1 MTASNRLSTAIKA
14 LCFLA
19 KEYPYP
25 KTSTEIA
32 EAIGVNASKL
42 RQILSAL
49 CKNEIIA
56 STKGTNGGFFLR
68 QDFTELSIYEIFS
81 ALEEKKIVELDVAD
95 SVNAKDEDVAQYN
108 NYFTNLFGDIQS
120 KIEEHFKQIKLTEI
134 KNDSSQKNN

>member
-19 KEYPYP
+19 KEYPYA
-25 KTSTEIA
+25 KTSSEIS

-49 CKNEIIA
+49 CKSEIIA
-56 STKGTNGGFFLR
+56 STKGTNGGFFLL

-81 ALEEKKIVELDVAD
+81 ALEEKKIIELDVAD
-95 SVNAKDEDVAQYN
+95 SINAKDEDVAQYN